1 MHIYTYIIKVWIYNI
16 IIIIIIIIIYKFTS
30 ELEGRRGSNGES

>member
-16 IIIIIIIIIYKFTS
+16 IIIIIITIYKFTS